1 LDIRKEKRLTF
12 LAMYKDHTCFLFRKS
27 NGWSIGY
34 WMDFKTESEFYSWMN
49 ERLAEGL
56 VYVGEEAKRVEQYPQ
71 VLKLDLKYTFGGY
84 STVIERFVSKEDY
97 TRYCDD
103 KLRNGYKVIGSEP
116 YLKLEKNVI

>member
-1 LDIRKEKRLTF
+1 
-12 LAMYKDHTCFLFRKS
+12 MYKEEMYFNFEEVGTLKISYVRSFE
-27 NGWSIGY
+27 
-34 WMDFKTESEFYSWMN
+34 TESEYNSFMSD
-49 ERLAEGL
+49 RLAEGL